1 MAYPTMAKDYYKIL
15 GVDKDASQAEIKKAY
30 RKQAHQHH
38 PDKSGGDED
47 KFKRISEAYSVLSDE
62 EKRAKYDR
70 FGSDFDQA
78 GAGAGGFNDFS
89 GFGGA
94 GQAHGFNMGD
104 IFSEFFGGGARTA
117 TQQAVGQDVQVD
129 TELSFKESVFGTT
142 KTISVSRQ
150 ATCSKCGGARTTDG
164 EMEECE
170 RCEGQ
175 GQVETVRQTMLGRV
189 KTAQT
194 CKKCFGTGEVPT
206 DPCSRCGGSGVTKES
221 EEIDIKIPAGVSDG
235 EMVRIRG
242 KGEQAPGG
250 QAGDLYVKLHVG
262 TSSEFK
268 KEGQNLVK
276 NLSVTLSEA
285 ALGTSKKIK
294 TLDDGEVTLK
304 IPVGIT
310 HGEML
315 KIGGKGIPDRRGSRG
330 DLLVRIRIN
339 VPDKLTKEQKRLL
352 KELQEEGL

>member
-1 MAYPTMAKDYYKIL
+1 MSKDYYKIL

-30 RKQAHQHH
+30 RKEAHKHH

-47 KFKRISEAYSVLSDE
+47 KFKRVSEAYSVLSDE
-62 EKRAKYDR
+62 EKRSKYDR

-78 GAGAGGFNDFS
+78 GAGAGSGFS
-89 GFGGA
+89 GFGG
-94 GQAHGFNMGD
+94 GQAHGFDMGD

-129 TELSFKESVFGTT
+129 TELSFKESVFGVN
-142 KTISVSRQ
+142 KTISVTRQ
-150 ATCSKCGGARTTDG
+150 TTCSKCDGERTEDG

-170 RCEGQ
+170 RCAGQ
-175 GQVETVRQTMLGRV
+175 GQVEAVRQTMLGRI

-206 DPCSRCGGSGVTKES
+206 NPCSRCGGSGVTKES
-221 EEIDIKIPAGVSDG
+221 EELEIKIPAGVSDG

-242 KGEQAPGG
+242 KGETAPGG
-250 QAGDLYVKLHVG
+250 QAGDLYVKLHVSD
-262 TSSEFK
+262 SSEFK
-268 KEGQNLVK
+268 KDGHNLVK
-276 NLSVTLSEA
+276 NLAVTLSEA
-285 ALGTSKKIK
+285 ALGTKKKIK
-294 TLDDGEVTLK
+294 TLDDGEVSLK
-304 IPVGIT
+304 IPAGIT

-315 KIGGKGIPDRRGSRG
+315 KIGGKGIPDRRGNRG

-339 VPDKLTKEQKRLL
+339 VPGKLTEEQKELL

>member
-1 MAYPTMAKDYYKIL
+1 MSKDFYKIL
-15 GVDKDASQAEIKKAY
+15 GVDKDASQADIKKAY
-30 RKQAHQHH
+30 RKEAHKHH

-47 KFKRISEAYSVLSDE
+47 KFKRVSEAYSVLSDK

-78 GAGAGGFNDFS
+78 GAGAGGFG
-89 GFGGA
+89 GFGAG
-94 GQAHGFNMGD
+94 GQAHGFDMGD

-129 TELSFKESVFGTT
+129 AELTFKESVFGVT
-142 KTISVSRQ
+142 KSISLSRQ
-150 ATCSKCGGARTTDG
+150 TTCSKCDGERTEDG
-164 EMEECE
+164 EMEECD

-175 GQVETVRQTMLGRV
+175 GQVETVRQTMLGRI

-221 EEIDIKIPAGVSDG
+221 EELEIKIPAGVSSG

-262 TSSEFK
+262 ESNEFK
-268 KEGQNLVK
+268 KDGQNLIK
-276 NLSVTLSEA
+276 NLAVTLSEA
-285 ALGTSKKIK
+285 ALGTKKKIK
-294 TLDDGEVTLK
+294 TLDDGEVSLK
-304 IPVGIT
+304 IPAGIT

-315 KIGGKGIPDRRGSRG
+315 KIAEKGIPDRRGNRG
-330 DLLVRIRIN
+330 DLLARIRIN
-339 VPDKLTKEQKRLL
+339 VPGKLTKDQKRLL
-352 KELQEEGL
+352 KELQEKGL